1 MKYQNNLYEE
11 DNISTTNQKIN
22 KENSNTN
29 KNMSIVSYEQAP
41 DFQKD
46 NEYIKSGYLIN
57 CNSPKKITKSLF
69 ILHNESINI
78 WTHLLGVIL
87 VIIFI
92 VYTSIFI
99 TSYKTQ
105 IMNIKYN
112 FEKIKSFGKYFQ
124 EVDKKLKD
132 LKIQFDKK
140 FNLTDFTYFIEKFN
154 SSIYSMKNVNNN
166 NVSNSLSRYYE
177 KLLEQITNLKKYL
190 IPYKELKLQRWPI
203 FIMLFSA
210 ILCLSFSSTYHLIG
224 IMSKKINSFSSRL
237 DYGGIS
243 ILIAGSCYPPY
254 YYFFHCDYFFR
265 NIYLSFI
272 SIFSIC
278 VFFYSLT
285 SDFYLPK
292 RRTFRGI
299 LFLILG
305 LSTAIPVIH
314 LIFFNRSIKGFMGG
328 PRLIYWYF
336 GGFSYVIGALIYI
349 NRIPEKCYPGKFDI
363 FGSSHQFFHCF
374 VVLGVIFHYLGCLD
388 AYYYRFDAIC
398 PV

>member
-132 LKIQFDKK
+132 LKIKFDKK

-154 SSIYSMKNVNNN
+154 SSIYSMKNANNN
-166 NVSNSLSRYYE
+166 NISNSFQKYYE
-177 KLLEQITNLKKYL
+177 KLLEQISNLKKFL
-190 IPYKELKLQRWPI
+190 IPSKELKLQRWPI

-210 ILCLSFSSTYHLIG
+210 ILCLSFSSLYHLIG
-224 IMSKKINSFSSRL
+224 MMSKKINSFSSRF

-243 ILIAGSCYPPY
+243 LLIAGSCYPPY
-254 YYFFHCDYFFR
+254 YYFFHCDY
-265 NIYLSFI
+265 IYL
-272 SIFSIC
+272 
-278 VFFYSLT
+278 
-285 SDFYLPK
+285 
-292 RRTFRGI
+292 
-299 LFLILG
+299 
-305 LSTAIPVIH
+305 
-314 LIFFNRSIKGFMGG
+314 LIFIFLKEELLEEF
-328 PRLIYWYF
+328 YF
-336 GGFSYVIGALIYI
+336 
-349 NRIPEKCYPGKFDI
+349 
-363 FGSSHQFFHCF
+363 
-374 VVLGVIFHYLGCLD
+374 
-388 AYYYRFDAIC
+388 
-398 PV
+398 

>member
-1 MKYQNNLYEE
+1 
-11 DNISTTNQKIN
+11 
-22 KENSNTN
+22 
-29 KNMSIVSYEQAP
+29 MSIVSYEQAP

-132 LKIQFDKK
+132 LKIKFDKK

-154 SSIYSMKNVNNN
+154 SSIYSMKNANNN
-166 NVSNSLSRYYE
+166 NISNSFQKYYE
-177 KLLEQITNLKKYL
+177 KLLEQISNLKKFL
-190 IPYKELKLQRWPI
+190 IPSKELKLQRWPI

-210 ILCLSFSSTYHLIG
+210 ILCLSFSSLYHLIG
-224 IMSKKINSFSSRL
+224 MMSKKINSFSSRF
-237 DYGGIS
+237 DYV
-243 ILIAGSCYPPY
+243 Y
-254 YYFFHCDYFFR
+254 
-265 NIYLSFI
+265 
-272 SIFSIC
+272 
-278 VFFYSLT
+278 
-285 SDFYLPK
+285 
-292 RRTFRGI
+292 
-299 LFLILG
+299 
-305 LSTAIPVIH
+305 
-314 LIFFNRSIKGFMGG
+314 
-328 PRLIYWYF
+328 
-336 GGFSYVIGALIYI
+336 
-349 NRIPEKCYPGKFDI
+349 
-363 FGSSHQFFHCF
+363 
-374 VVLGVIFHYLGCLD
+374 
-388 AYYYRFDAIC
+388 
-398 PV
+398 